1 MGRGKER
8 EKTRFDWNTYEDDD
22 SDDDGHDDDNDD
34 DADRDDDDND
44 DDDRGEKG
52 EKKRASPYEQMHS
65 GHERKAWNILQQI
78 ILSCLAKFMHTL
90 CSNE

>member
-8 EKTRFDWNTYEDDD
+8 EKTRFDWNTSEDDD
-22 SDDDGHDDDNDD
+22 SDDDGDDDDD
-34 DADRDDDDND
+34 DDRDDDDNS

-65 GHERKAWNILQQI
+65 GHERKAWNILKQAT
-78 ILSCLAKFMHTL
+78 LSCFAKFMHTL

>member
-22 SDDDGHDDDNDD
+22 SDDDDDDN
-34 DADRDDDDND
+34 DND

-52 EKKRASPYEQMHS
+52 EKKRASPYKQMHS
-65 GHERKAWNILQQI
+65 GHERKAWNILKQA
-78 ILSCLAKFMHTL
+78 ILSCFAKFMHPL

>member
-22 SDDDGHDDDNDD
+22 SDDDG
-34 DADRDDDDND
+34 DDDDND